1 LTHSVSYDFIEAE
14 PAVDFM
20 SALHTIS
27 LRKVTANNATFVE
40 WSAEFSSDA
49 QLVLLELSPKDAMA
63 NPSTQPPSNATTT
76 NIIFGRDFVQSSYA
90 LLEVPKSLENYIDE
104 HESRLVSF
112 QVRGIEK
119 DTAVLCTPTQTFS
132 LQRAHTSNTLIPIA
146 PVIGRKPES
155 HNDMD
160 LDDPYRT
167 DRPDIEESSYGK
179 HAVLDMM
186 NSVLDLIP
194 IPPRLDR
201 LAELLGECLFEGW
214 AHEHEV
220 KGRLYTWR
228 ELQSTVQASDKE
240 ILQWLKDKHA
250 KEINEILVS
259 LSIEGMTPDAVD
271 ARMICKQFEESETA
285 KETGIEAWM
294 VEHCLESFSE
304 NEQESNSAGA
314 GTEETSDK
322 IDMLLNLFHKATET
336 NGRVTL
342 LICLL
347 GIYRLSAGKRWRLD
361 EFMTMWKKAVQDLF
375 EPDLAYLAGECFVE
389 NERGL
394 EKKQTITYI
403 RYFPKSRLP
412 SDPAGRFMALF
423 EIKEKWGGQEI
434 RPFLRDLVLDEKK
447 LDVLL
452 LKHARSVKQPGGG
465 VIYSS
470 RVIK

>member
-1 LTHSVSYDFIEAE
+1 
-14 PAVDFM
+14 
-20 SALHTIS
+20 
-27 LRKVTANNATFVE
+27 
-40 WSAEFSSDA
+40 
-49 QLVLLELSPKDAMA
+49 MA

-214 AHEHEV
+214 AHEHE
-220 KGRLYTWR
+220 GRLYTWR

-250 KEINEILVS
+250 KEIN
-259 LSIEGMTPDAVD
+259 
-271 ARMICKQFEESETA
+271 
-285 KETGIEAWM
+285 
-294 VEHCLESFSE
+294 
-304 NEQESNSAGA
+304 
-314 GTEETSDK
+314 GT
-322 IDMLLNLFHKATET
+322 
-336 NGRVTL
+336 
-342 LICLL
+342 
-347 GIYRLSAGKRWRLD
+347 
-361 EFMTMWKKAVQDLF
+361 
-375 EPDLAYLAGECFVE
+375 
-389 NERGL
+389 
-394 EKKQTITYI
+394 
-403 RYFPKSRLP
+403 
-412 SDPAGRFMALF
+412 
-423 EIKEKWGGQEI
+423 
-434 RPFLRDLVLDEKK
+434 
-447 LDVLL
+447 
-452 LKHARSVKQPGGG
+452 
-465 VIYSS
+465 
-470 RVIK
+470 